1 MLAAADA
8 LKAGNYKITYRGP
21 GPCKGRILSDQR
33 HGKEYPA
40 KISLGAETTKNPVV
54 WQVTKLGLGEI
65 TLQAINRASCCPAKI
80 SYKSSSCSSKTAQL
94 DKSGTFKFK
103 LTTIDKLK
111 SLYRL
116 DASSRRTCSAKGYG
130 RLGPI
135 ASSTARRCDQSS
147 NNGIQLNLMN
157 SASQNMQWKFT
168 LISLPSP
175 PPSPPSLPSPSPIS
189 PLFTFPHPPP
199 PPPAVGPVRPNNF
212 CSFPTTRSIISGR
225 RIKSTLSGIRPCY
238 GPRVANSGECCSQC
252 QADPTCI
259 AWTFTKPMD
268 CRGQGIPDVA
278 STGAC
283 YLIEEETGSYEP
295 LLSFDYV
302 SGWAFSKRSH

>member
-1 MLAAADA
+1 MEIHF
-8 LKAGNYKITYRGP
+8 NFTTISSSITTV
-21 GPCKGRILSDQR
+21 
-33 HGKEYPA
+33 
-40 KISLGAETTKNPVV
+40 TTK
-54 WQVTKLGLGEI
+54 
-65 TLQAINRASCCPAKI
+65 
-80 SYKSSSCSSKTAQL
+80 
-94 DKSGTFKFK
+94 
-103 LTTIDKLK
+103 
-111 SLYRL
+111 
-116 DASSRRTCSAKGYG
+116 
-130 RLGPI
+130 
-135 ASSTARRCDQSS
+135 
-147 NNGIQLNLMN
+147 
-157 SASQNMQWKFT
+157 
-168 LISLPSP
+168 
-175 PPSPPSLPSPSPIS
+175 PIS
-189 PLFTFPHPPP
+189 NITSIYLS
-199 PPPAVGPVRPNNF
+199 PPAVGPVRPNNF